1 MTHTG
6 AAVIDVG
13 LAVDPSVSRLTLTTV
28 ATNCVYT
35 VSSILTW
42 ALLALIYIFC
52 ALGSYTHIPDRH
64 SDILD
69 RFSSTNGYVI

>member
-13 LAVDPSVSRLTLTTV
+13 LAVDPTVSRLTLTTV
-28 ATNCVYT
+28 AAHCVHT

-42 ALLALIYIFC
+42 ALLALIYILC
-52 ALGSYTHIPDRH
+52 ALGSYTHIPGRQPL
-64 SDILD
+64 DILG
-69 RFSSTNGYVI
+69 RFL

>member
-1 MTHTG
+1 MTRTG

-13 LAVDPSVSRLTLTTV
+13 LAVDPTVPRLTLTTV
-28 ATNCVYT
+28 AANCVHT

-42 ALLALIYIFC
+42 ALLALIYILC
-52 ALGSYTHIPDRH
+52 ALGSYTHIPDRQP

-69 RFSSTNGYVI
+69 RFS